1 MQIDDIII
9 DIRWIWGIY
18 YYNSVHPIEYF
29 VDFIPVYIFILIF
42 MFVEIGL
49 NQF

>member
-18 YYNSVHPIEYF
+18 HYNSVHPIEYF
-29 VDFIPVYIFILIF
+29 VDFIPVYIFI
-42 MFVEIGL
+42 MFVKIGL